1 MDPEARETQG
11 KHPGHHLMA
20 RVVARTTE
28 YFVWD
33 LRLPTHP
40 QCISTAFK
48 YMRLELRPSSF
59 KSASE
64 FTMALLL
71 LFCGHCVFS
80 QSNADKWLLSCLLRF
95 SPQQPPACLSSLGC
109 PPVLWAQLPP
119 PPRSPHCDQP
129 PSVQVPRT
137 LGVRCPASPWPN
149 LVQATTS
156 PSCSCCSL
164 CPGVQRHPIPASH
177 LPTAPA
183 GACEAPLCP
192 LALRALL
199 PCTPCALPLPR
210 SLCMCCFP
218 QPGARAPPPVPS
230 ALTISLTL
238 ELSASSRKPVL
249 GP

>member
-1 MDPEARETQG
+1 MVPWLRTEERVRSLLDTGQGQAGGLGKAGMLRGGRNGTCMDPEARETLG

-119 PPRSPHCDQP
+119 PPTI
-129 PSVQVPRT
+129 PS
-137 LGVRCPASPWPN
+137 L
-149 LVQATTS
+149 
-156 PSCSCCSL
+156 
-164 CPGVQRHPIPASH
+164 
-177 LPTAPA
+177 
-183 GACEAPLCP
+183 
-192 LALRALL
+192 
-199 PCTPCALPLPR
+199 
-210 SLCMCCFP
+210 
-218 QPGARAPPPVPS
+218 
-230 ALTISLTL
+230 
-238 ELSASSRKPVL
+238 
-249 GP
+249 